1 MADRNYMLNMIEE
14 GMQVL
19 DKQGRKVG
27 TVEFIHFSEANDGS
41 HRTAAAST
49 PDEPSEPGLIDI
61 MGKLFGSDDLPEE
74 LCERLLMHGFIRIDS
89 AKLFGA
95 DRYVMLDQIAMVD
108 RTGVQLNV
116 ADSQELLEG

>member
-1 MADRNYMLNMIEE
+1 MLNMIEE

-49 PDEPSEPGLIDI
+49 PD
-61 MGKLFGSDDLPEE
+61 DLPEE
-74 LCERLLMHGFIRIDS
+74 LCERLFMHGFIRIDS

-95 DRYVMLDQIAMVD
+95 DCYVMLDQIAMVD